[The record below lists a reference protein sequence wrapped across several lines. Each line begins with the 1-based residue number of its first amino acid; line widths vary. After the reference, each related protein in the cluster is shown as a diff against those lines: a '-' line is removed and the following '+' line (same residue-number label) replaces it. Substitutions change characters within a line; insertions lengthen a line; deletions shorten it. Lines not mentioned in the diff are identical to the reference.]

1 MSDFWSRR
9 KSAVKQEFEEE
20 RRQAEIKRASKIQ
33 GELDVKTDEEVLK
46 ELGLPDP
53 DTLEPGDD
61 FKVFMK
67 DVVPERLRRRALK
80 KLWLSNPLLANVDG
94 LVDYGEDFT
103 DAAVGAGFVETTYQV
118 GKGMLKHIEELA
130 LKEQEKQND
139 KPPEVADD
147 ELLAEASR
155 ETDEVEN
162 VEVREDPSINDRSEL
177 PLDSN
182 AQISDQEI
190 IESSDASVFIEEEP
204 VIPVRG
210 GGRRQAR
217 IEMDERMDLK
227 QKADVS
233 QEDRSRADMYNFLG
247 LVLARPADEILL
259 QQMSQLSGDQ
269 SELGKAVETLKRVSK
284 VSKPNSVE
292 IEFNKLFIGVGRGE
306 LLPYASYYLTGFLNE
321 KPLAALRRDMV
332 NLGLS
337 RANNVYEPE
346 DNIASLME
354 MMAALIVGRFGSPVS
369 LGKQLKFFDKHIRPW
384 AGHFFTDLEA
394 AESSILYASV
404 GSVGRL
410 FMEIEVE
417 AFRMSAEKSA

>member
-9 KSAVKQEFEEE
+9 KSAVKEEIEEE
-20 RRQAEIKRASKIQ
+20 RRQAEIKRASEIQ

-67 DVVPERLRRRALK
+67 EVVPERLRRRALK

-177 PLDSN
+177 PLNSN

-204 VIPVRG
+204 VILL
-210 GGRRQAR
+210 RRQ
-217 IEMDERMDLK
+217 RMKFD
-227 QKADVS
+227 
-233 QEDRSRADMYNFLG
+233 YG
-247 LVLARPADEILL
+247 
-259 QQMSQLSGDQ
+259 G
-269 SELGKAVETLKRVSK
+269 
-284 VSKPNSVE
+284 
-292 IEFNKLFIGVGRGE
+292 
-306 LLPYASYYLTGFLNE
+306 
-321 KPLAALRRDMV
+321 AA
-332 NLGLS
+332 
-337 RANNVYEPE
+337 A
-346 DNIASLME
+346 
-354 MMAALIVGRFGSPVS
+354 
-369 LGKQLKFFDKHIRPW
+369 
-384 AGHFFTDLEA
+384 
-394 AESSILYASV
+394 
-404 GSVGRL
+404 
-410 FMEIEVE
+410 
-417 AFRMSAEKSA
+417 

>member
-9 KSAVKQEFEEE
+9 KSAVKEEFEEE
-20 RRQAEIKRASKIQ
+20 RRQAEIKRASEIQ

-67 DVVPERLRRRALK
+67 EVVPERLRRRALK

-162 VEVREDPSINDRSEL
+162 VEVSEDPSINDRSEL
-177 PLDSN
+177 PLESN
-182 AQISDQEI
+182 AQISDQET

-204 VIPVRG
+204 VIPVRRQRMKFDYG
-210 GGRRQAR
+210 GVVA
-217 IEMDERMDLK
+217 
-227 QKADVS
+227 
-233 QEDRSRADMYNFLG
+233 
-247 LVLARPADEILL
+247 
-259 QQMSQLSGDQ
+259 
-269 SELGKAVETLKRVSK
+269 
-284 VSKPNSVE
+284 
-292 IEFNKLFIGVGRGE
+292 
-306 LLPYASYYLTGFLNE
+306 
-321 KPLAALRRDMV
+321 
-332 NLGLS
+332 
-337 RANNVYEPE
+337 
-346 DNIASLME
+346 
-354 MMAALIVGRFGSPVS
+354 
-369 LGKQLKFFDKHIRPW
+369 
-384 AGHFFTDLEA
+384 
-394 AESSILYASV
+394 
-404 GSVGRL
+404 
-410 FMEIEVE
+410 
-417 AFRMSAEKSA
+417 

>member
-9 KSAVKQEFEEE
+9 KSAVKEEFEEE
-20 RRQAEIKRASKIQ
+20 RRQAEIKRASEIQ

-118 GKGMLKHIEELA
+118 GKGMLKHIEELT

-204 VIPVRG
+204 VILV
-210 GGRRQAR
+210 RRQ
-217 IEMDERMDLK
+217 RMKFD
-227 QKADVS
+227 
-233 QEDRSRADMYNFLG
+233 YG
-247 LVLARPADEILL
+247 
-259 QQMSQLSGDQ
+259 G
-269 SELGKAVETLKRVSK
+269 
-284 VSKPNSVE
+284 
-292 IEFNKLFIGVGRGE
+292 
-306 LLPYASYYLTGFLNE
+306 
-321 KPLAALRRDMV
+321 AA
-332 NLGLS
+332 
-337 RANNVYEPE
+337 A
-346 DNIASLME
+346 
-354 MMAALIVGRFGSPVS
+354 
-369 LGKQLKFFDKHIRPW
+369 
-384 AGHFFTDLEA
+384 
-394 AESSILYASV
+394 
-404 GSVGRL
+404 
-410 FMEIEVE
+410 
-417 AFRMSAEKSA
+417 

>member
-9 KSAVKQEFEEE
+9 KSAVKEEIEEE
-20 RRQAEIKRASKIQ
+20 RRQAEIKRASEIQ

-67 DVVPERLRRRALK
+67 EVVPERLRRRALK

-130 LKEQEKQND
+130 RKEQEKQND

-162 VEVREDPSINDRSEL
+162 VEVSEDPSINDRSEL
-177 PLDSN
+177 PLESN
-182 AQISDQEI
+182 AQISDQET

-204 VIPVRG
+204 VIPVRRQRMKFDYG
-210 GGRRQAR
+210 G
-217 IEMDERMDLK
+217 
-227 QKADVS
+227 
-233 QEDRSRADMYNFLG
+233 
-247 LVLARPADEILL
+247 
-259 QQMSQLSGDQ
+259 
-269 SELGKAVETLKRVSK
+269 
-284 VSKPNSVE
+284 
-292 IEFNKLFIGVGRGE
+292 
-306 LLPYASYYLTGFLNE
+306 
-321 KPLAALRRDMV
+321 AA
-332 NLGLS
+332 
-337 RANNVYEPE
+337 A
-346 DNIASLME
+346 
-354 MMAALIVGRFGSPVS
+354 
-369 LGKQLKFFDKHIRPW
+369 
-384 AGHFFTDLEA
+384 
-394 AESSILYASV
+394 
-404 GSVGRL
+404 
-410 FMEIEVE
+410 
-417 AFRMSAEKSA
+417 

>member
-9 KSAVKQEFEEE
+9 KSAVKEEIEEE
-20 RRQAEIKRASKIQ
+20 RRQAEIKRASEIQ

-67 DVVPERLRRRALK
+67 EVVPERLRRRALK

-162 VEVREDPSINDRSEL
+162 VEVREDPSINDRLEL

-190 IESSDASVFIEEEP
+190 IERSDASVFIEEEP
-204 VIPVRG
+204 IIPVRRQRMKFDYG
-210 GGRRQAR
+210 G
-217 IEMDERMDLK
+217 
-227 QKADVS
+227 
-233 QEDRSRADMYNFLG
+233 
-247 LVLARPADEILL
+247 
-259 QQMSQLSGDQ
+259 
-269 SELGKAVETLKRVSK
+269 
-284 VSKPNSVE
+284 
-292 IEFNKLFIGVGRGE
+292 
-306 LLPYASYYLTGFLNE
+306 
-321 KPLAALRRDMV
+321 AA
-332 NLGLS
+332 
-337 RANNVYEPE
+337 A
-346 DNIASLME
+346 
-354 MMAALIVGRFGSPVS
+354 
-369 LGKQLKFFDKHIRPW
+369 
-384 AGHFFTDLEA
+384 
-394 AESSILYASV
+394 
-404 GSVGRL
+404 
-410 FMEIEVE
+410 
-417 AFRMSAEKSA
+417 

>member
-9 KSAVKQEFEEE
+9 KSAVKEEFEEE
-20 RRQAEIKRASKIQ
+20 RRQAEIKRASEIQ

-67 DVVPERLRRRALK
+67 EVVPERLRRRALK

-155 ETDEVEN
+155 ETDEAEN
-162 VEVREDPSINDRSEL
+162 VEVSEDPSINDRSEL
-177 PLDSN
+177 SLESD

-190 IESSDASVFIEEEP
+190 IENSEASVFIEEEP
-204 VIPVRG
+204 VIPVRRQRMKFDYG
-210 GGRRQAR
+210 G
-217 IEMDERMDLK
+217 
-227 QKADVS
+227 
-233 QEDRSRADMYNFLG
+233 
-247 LVLARPADEILL
+247 
-259 QQMSQLSGDQ
+259 
-269 SELGKAVETLKRVSK
+269 
-284 VSKPNSVE
+284 
-292 IEFNKLFIGVGRGE
+292 
-306 LLPYASYYLTGFLNE
+306 
-321 KPLAALRRDMV
+321 AA
-332 NLGLS
+332 
-337 RANNVYEPE
+337 A
-346 DNIASLME
+346 
-354 MMAALIVGRFGSPVS
+354 
-369 LGKQLKFFDKHIRPW
+369 
-384 AGHFFTDLEA
+384 
-394 AESSILYASV
+394 
-404 GSVGRL
+404 
-410 FMEIEVE
+410 
-417 AFRMSAEKSA
+417 

>member
-9 KSAVKQEFEEE
+9 KSAVKEEFEEE
-20 RRQAEIKRASKIQ
+20 RRQAEIKRASEIQ

-162 VEVREDPSINDRSEL
+162 VEVSEDPSINGRSEL
-177 PLDSN
+177 PLESN
-182 AQISDQEI
+182 AQISNQEI

-204 VIPVRG
+204 VIPVR
-210 GGRRQAR
+210 RQR
-217 IEMDERMDLK
+217 MKFERL
-227 QKADVS
+227 
-233 QEDRSRADMYNFLG
+233 
-247 LVLARPADEILL
+247 
-259 QQMSQLSGDQ
+259 
-269 SELGKAVETLKRVSK
+269 
-284 VSKPNSVE
+284 
-292 IEFNKLFIGVGRGE
+292 
-306 LLPYASYYLTGFLNE
+306 
-321 KPLAALRRDMV
+321 
-332 NLGLS
+332 
-337 RANNVYEPE
+337 
-346 DNIASLME
+346 
-354 MMAALIVGRFGSPVS
+354 
-369 LGKQLKFFDKHIRPW
+369 
-384 AGHFFTDLEA
+384 
-394 AESSILYASV
+394 
-404 GSVGRL
+404 
-410 FMEIEVE
+410 
-417 AFRMSAEKSA
+417 